1 MARTPGNDLRLGQM
15 VGSNEFLTFPREL
28 RDKHLYVCGGT
39 GSGKSKFLEHLI
51 RQDIVAWPQS
61 RCGLLLLDPHGS
73 LYDSLISWLAWHD
86 PQMLVKRP
94 IVPIDLRDKETVVS
108 YNLLQHRPDA
118 NPSVV
123 VDNFVEAMAY
133 VWGQSGTDQ
142 TPLLARWASNA
153 IRALYEKQY
162 TLAEAVYLVD
172 RQATQLRRSM
182 TNGLS
187 DPSSRNDWAF
197 ANSLSPKDFD
207 IQVSST
213 LNRLQRF
220 VRNEYMRAILGQ
232 AGPTLDLRAAL
243 DEGSIILVSLA
254 KEKGNVSKENAR
266 LFGTLLLTDL
276 WTAAQ
281 QRGKR
286 KDVKPF
292 YVYLD
297 EFQRFVTP
305 TISENLDEARGF
317 GLHLTMAHQ
326 FPNQLINA
334 GPDGKRLYDS
344 IMENASTKV
353 VFRLSSTENLK
364 PLAEQLFL
372 GTFDPDEIKLKL
384 ETTKVMGY
392 SEEERETRTRG
403 TSRGR
408 AYGSSTTQG
417 SAEGLSG
424 SVEEPGLLGFAQSD
438 QEASAWNSL
447 FSDSR
452 TEHSSDSEV
461 ETESVTVGSVLIPI
475 MGKEISSVQ
484 YRSLD
489 EQLFRAMAKVFG
501 QQDRH
506 CVVRVVGQKAPVF
519 LFTPE
524 VRPRPSNLERVQR
537 FAQQQY
543 QRWGFFLLMVDAK
556 RRLSHREQ
564 MLLGTAFNVASDEVA
579 TPKRRIIFAPTGEC
593 QHPEKISPS
602 SCD

>member
-1 MARTPGNDLRLGQM
+1 MERELGNDLKLGQI
-15 VGSNEFLTFPREL
+15 VGGDKLLEFPADL
-28 RDKHLYVCGGT
+28 RKKHLYVCGGT
-39 GSGKSKFLEHLI
+39 GVGKSKFLEYLI
-51 RQDIVAWPQS
+51 RQDIVAWP
-61 RCGLLLLDPHGS
+61 RTKCGLLLLDPHGS

-86 PQMLVKRP
+86 PEMLIKRP
-94 IVPIDLRDKETVVS
+94 VIPIDLREKETVVS
-108 YNLLQHRPDA
+108 YNMLQHRPGA
-118 NPSVV
+118 NPSVI

-162 TLAEAVYLVD
+162 TLAEAVYLID

-182 TNGLS
+182 TEGLS
-187 DPSSRNDWAF
+187 DQMCRNDWAF
-197 ANSLSPKDFD
+197 ANGLSPKDFD
-207 IQVSST
+207 TQVSST

-220 VRNEYMRAILGQ
+220 VRNDYMRAIMGQ
-232 AGPTLDLRAAL
+232 PGVSLDLRSAL
-243 DEGSIILVSLA
+243 DDGAIILVSLA

-276 WTAAQ
+276 WIAAQ
-281 QRGKR
+281 HRGKR
-286 KDVKPF
+286 KGVKPF

-344 IMENASTKV
+344 VMENATTKV
-353 VFRLSSTENLK
+353 VFRLSSTDNLK
-364 PLAEQLFL
+364 PLTEQLFL
-372 GTFDPDEIKLKL
+372 GVMDPDEIKLKL

-392 SEEERETRTRG
+392 SEETRETHTRG
-403 TSRGR
+403 TSRGN
-408 AYGSSTTQG
+408 AVGSSGTHGTG
-417 SAEGLSG
+417 RGLSG
-424 SVEEPGLLGFAQSD
+424 PEDVSFFGSSPSD
-438 QEASAWNSL
+438 GPATAWNEL
-447 FSDSR
+447 FSDSS

-461 ETESVTVGSVLIPI
+461 ETESVSVGSVLIPI
-475 MGKEISSVQ
+475 MGKEISQVQ

-506 CVVRVVGQKAPVF
+506 CVVRMVGQKAPVF
-519 LFTPE
+519 LYTPE
-524 VRPRPSNLERVQR
+524 IRQRPSTERRVEQFVLE
-537 FAQQQY
+537 QY
-543 QRWGFFLLMVDAK
+543 RRWGFFLPMEEAMK
-556 RRLSHREQ
+556 RLANRERL
-564 MLLGTAFNVASDEVA
+564 LLGQGFNSAADEA
-579 TPKRRIIFAPTGEC
+579 NTSRRRIEASIP
-593 QHPEKISPS
+593 SPLKAKLNR
-602 SCD
+602 